1 MALDGRSPA
10 QKIGIMSER
19 VNWMDLLK
27 SSLAKES
34 DKYSSQKTVIKFN
47 YNGKIELLLLIPSN
61 LCSNW
66 RKILDSVDHLN
77 ILNTIVYAQHE
88 PIHTNPFRDYI
99 RTGEES
105 LV

>member
-34 DKYSSQKTVIKFN
+34 DKYSS
-47 YNGKIELLLLIPSN
+47 
-61 LCSNW
+61 
-66 RKILDSVDHLN
+66 
-77 ILNTIVYAQHE
+77 
-88 PIHTNPFRDYI
+88 
-99 RTGEES
+99 
-105 LV
+105 